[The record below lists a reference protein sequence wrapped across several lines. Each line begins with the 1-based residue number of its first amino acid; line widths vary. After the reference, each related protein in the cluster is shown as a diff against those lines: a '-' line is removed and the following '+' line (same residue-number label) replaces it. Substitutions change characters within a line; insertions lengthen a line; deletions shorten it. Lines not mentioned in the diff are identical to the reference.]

1 MAIVV
6 EDGTGL
12 SNAQAYVDADYLQAY
27 CLERGLSLA
36 TYDETAQEA
45 ALVIAAKDWIDGQHT
60 FKYEK
65 LVETQALQFPR
76 TEFEFPDDIKVTNAK
91 AAYLQLKGA
100 LLVDVTTISTSGAV
114 ESESKQLGTMSKSV
128 TYKSGSAQ
136 IYGRIL
142 PADLTNLLR
151 PYLSSAGLMGTVNRA

>member
-1 MAIVV
+1 MIVV

-12 SNAQAYVDADYLQAY
+12 PNAQAYCSVAYLDAYLA
-27 CLERGLSLA
+27 ERGIAHGHSL
-36 TYDETAQEA
+36 QEKES
-45 ALVIAAKDWIDGQHT
+45 ALVVAAKDWIDGEHT
-60 FKYEK
+60 FKYEQ
-65 LVETQALQFPR
+65 LTATQALQFPR
-76 TEFEFPDDIKVTNAK
+76 TEFGFPDQIKLANAK

-100 LLVDVTTISTSGAV
+100 LLVDVTSISTTGVV
-114 ESESKQLGTMSKSV
+114 ESESKAVGPLSKSV

-151 PYLSSAGLMGTVNRA
+151 PYLSASGMMGTVARA